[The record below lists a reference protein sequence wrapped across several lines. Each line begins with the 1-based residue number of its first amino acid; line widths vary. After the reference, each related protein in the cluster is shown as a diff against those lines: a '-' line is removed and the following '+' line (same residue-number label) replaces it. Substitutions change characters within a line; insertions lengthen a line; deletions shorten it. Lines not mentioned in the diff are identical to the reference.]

1 MRDILYMPPAVAEQ
15 VRRNALK
22 LQLMDPNN
30 RLSVSDVGL
39 VVTGTE
45 RFSEQVLQLSNA
57 TRKVKSKAKTN
68 QDIYKVFK
76 LRYAWAADV
85 SMAFGGETVV
95 VPGVATLIRRLIEP
109 GELGAEVPMEVRIPA
124 SPTLDGLKGQ
134 GLQNV
139 AQSSANQ
146 TKPGAVVGQK
156 PAAVAR
162 NTNNGS
168 TANTRI
174 VADTL
179 SNSIVIRD
187 RADRM
192 VIEIEAT
199 IIDLDTDRLRELG
212 VNWRFQR
219 GDGVEAL
226 LGNGTNSDLQ
236 LSPNTQVTP
245 SASGGV
251 ISLILG
257 SQQQFISRI
266 RALETQGA
274 ARIVSKPHVMTLANV
289 EALLDT
295 TQTFFVRVAGQ
306 EEVDLFDVSVGTTL
320 RVTPHV
326 HERDGK
332 SQIKLRVNIE
342 DGSASDQLVDEIPVI
357 ERSTINTQAIIDI
370 GQSLLIGGLPYR
382 ANVPDHPQSQFQ
394 PARRQALQ
402 CTGSARN
409 RVRHPCILRYPHACY
424 AASAGIERRSF
435 SLAPSLARWQRLE
448 YR

>member
-1 MRDILYMPPAVAEQ
+1 
-15 VRRNALK
+15 
-22 LQLMDPNN
+22 
-30 RLSVSDVGL
+30 
-39 VVTGTE
+39 
-45 RFSEQVLQLSNA
+45 
-57 TRKVKSKAKTN
+57 
-68 QDIYKVFK
+68 
-76 LRYAWAADV
+76 
-85 SMAFGGETVV
+85 
-95 VPGVATLIRRLIEP
+95 
-109 GELGAEVPMEVRIPA
+109 
-124 SPTLDGLKGQ
+124 
-134 GLQNV
+134 
-139 AQSSANQ
+139 
-146 TKPGAVVGQK
+146 
-156 PAAVAR
+156 
-162 NTNNGS
+162 
-168 TANTRI
+168 
-174 VADTL
+174 
-179 SNSIVIRD
+179 VIRD

-192 VIEIEAT
+192 DVYASLIESLDTEPQMIEIEAT

-370 GQSLLIGGLPYR
+370 GQSLLIGGLVR
-382 ANVPDHPQSQFQ
+382 EQKGNGVSKVPLLGDIPGLGALFRTNRKTSSRTERMFLITPRVNFSQPAGKRYSAPILKGTESDIIASSGTRMLATQQALELSDEAFPLRPALPDGKGLSTGEPSVAQPFQ
-394 PARRQALQ
+394 PVAPRMVEAPEPAER
-402 CTGSARN
+402 S
-409 RVRHPCILRYPHACY
+409 LR
-424 AASAGIERRSF
+424 ERLRLRGNDRSIRIN
-435 SLAPSLARWQRLE
+435 SEPLPAPIPVPSPEPIPDQLPVQQPVQTPMPQVADTKPPMQRLKE
-448 YR
+448 PDQWQDVPTELTAMPVSQTLINSSGLQSESGFASDEDGWQDVQ